1 MLKVENITKSFGNLK
16 AVDGVSFEAKDG
28 EVVGLL
34 GPNGAGKTTTM
45 RVITGFIS
53 PDEGNVEIDNIS
65 LKNNPIHVQSK
76 IGYLP
81 ENNPLYK
88 EMLVSEMLE
97 FSADM
102 RNLTKSQRK
111 DAVDFSVNASNIK
124 EVYYKPIN
132 ELSKG
137 YKQRV
142 GLAVAL
148 LHKPKTL
155 VLDEPTEGLDPNQR
169 SEIRALIKN
178 LSKDRTIIISTHVMQ
193 EVEAIC
199 DRALIINKG
208 KMVADSSVKDLNKL
222 VKGKSSINVDI
233 EGSNVISSLRA
244 ISGIET
250 INVWSEAQSRYSA
263 RIVLNEDVKI
273 QPEISR
279 IARENSWVIWKLVE
293 ENMMLEDVFRELTK

>member
-1 MLKVENITKSFGNLK
+1 
-16 AVDGVSFEAKDG
+16 
-28 EVVGLL
+28 
-34 GPNGAGKTTTM
+34 M

>member
-53 PDEGNVEIDNIS
+53 PDEGNVEIDTVSIR
-65 LKNNPIHVQSK
+65 NNPIQVQSK

-102 RNLTKSQRK
+102 RNLTKIQRK
-111 DAVDFSVNASNIK
+111 DAIDFSVNASNIK
-124 EVYYKPIN
+124 DVYYKPIN

-137 YKQRV
+137 FKQRV

-169 SEIRALIKN
+169 SEIRTLIKN

-208 KMVADSSVKDLNKL
+208 KMVADSNVKDLNKL

-233 EGSNVISSLRA
+233 EGNNVISNLHD
-244 ISGIET
+244 INGIET
-250 INVWSEAQSRYSA
+250 INVWSEMQDRYSA
-263 RIVLNEDVKI
+263 RIVLNENIKI

-279 IARENSWVIWKLVE
+279 IARENNWVIWKLVE

>member
-53 PDEGNVEIDNIS
+53 PDEGNVEIDTVSIR
-65 LKNNPIHVQSK
+65 NNPIQVQSK

-111 DAVDFSVNASNIK
+111 DAIDFSVNASNIK
-124 EVYYKPIN
+124 DVYYKPIN

-137 YKQRV
+137 FKQRV

-169 SEIRALIKN
+169 SEIRTLIKN

-208 KMVADSSVKDLNKL
+208 KMVADSNVKDLNKL

-233 EGSNVISSLRA
+233 EGNNVISNLHA
-244 ISGIET
+244 INGIET
-250 INVWSEAQSRYSA
+250 INVWSEMQDRYSA
-263 RIVLNEDVKI
+263 RIVLNENIKI

-279 IARENSWVIWKLVE
+279 IARENNWVIWKLVE

>member
-53 PDEGNVEIDNIS
+53 PDEGNVEIDTVSIR
-65 LKNNPIHVQSK
+65 NNPIQVQSK

-102 RNLTKSQRK
+102 RNLTKIQRK
-111 DAVDFSVNASNIK
+111 DAIDFSVNASNIK
-124 EVYYKPIN
+124 DVYYKPIN

-137 YKQRV
+137 FKQRV

-169 SEIRALIKN
+169 SEI
-178 LSKDRTIIISTHVMQ
+178 
-193 EVEAIC
+193 
-199 DRALIINKG
+199 
-208 KMVADSSVKDLNKL
+208 
-222 VKGKSSINVDI
+222 
-233 EGSNVISSLRA
+233 
-244 ISGIET
+244 
-250 INVWSEAQSRYSA
+250 
-263 RIVLNEDVKI
+263 
-273 QPEISR
+273 
-279 IARENSWVIWKLVE
+279 
-293 ENMMLEDVFRELTK
+293 

>member
-34 GPNGAGKTTTM
+34 APNGAGKTTTM

-53 PDEGNVEIDNIS
+53 PDEGNVEIDTVSIR
-65 LKNNPIHVQSK
+65 NNPIQVQSK

-102 RNLTKSQRK
+102 RNLTKIQRK
-111 DAVDFSVNASNIK
+111 DAIDFSVNASNIK
-124 EVYYKPIN
+124 DVYYKPIN

-137 YKQRV
+137 FKQRV

-169 SEIRALIKN
+169 SEIRTLIKN

-208 KMVADSSVKDLNKL
+208 KMVADSNVKDLNKL

-233 EGSNVISSLRA
+233 EGNNVISNLHD
-244 ISGIET
+244 INGIET
-250 INVWSEAQSRYSA
+250 INVWSEMQDRYSA
-263 RIVLNEDVKI
+263 RIVLNENIKI

-279 IARENSWVIWKLVE
+279 IARENNWVIWKLVE

>member
-1 MLKVENITKSFGNLK
+1 MLKVENITKSFGKLT
-16 AVDGVSFEAKDG
+16 AVDGISFETKDG

-45 RVITGFIS
+45 RVITGFLS
-53 PDEGNVEIDNIS
+53 PDEGTVEIDNVSI
-65 LKNNPIHVQSK
+65 KTNPIQVQSK

-102 RNLTKSQRK
+102 RNLTKSERK
-111 DAVDFSVNASNIK
+111 DSIDFSVNAANIK
-124 EVYYKPIN
+124 DVYYKPIS

-169 SEIRALIKN
+169 SEIRTLVKN
-178 LSKDRTIIISTHVMQ
+178 LSKDHTIIISTHVMQ

-199 DRALIINKG
+199 DRVLIINKG

-233 EGSNVISSLRA
+233 EGNNVLSSLRS
-244 ISGIET
+244 INGIET
-250 INVWSEAQSRYSA
+250 INVWSESQNRYSA
-263 RIVLNEDVKI
+263 RIVLSEDTKI
-273 QPEISR
+273 QPEISK
-279 IARENSWVIWKLVE
+279 IARENNWIIWKLVE
-293 ENMMLEDVFRELTK
+293 ENMMLEEVFKELTK

>member
-53 PDEGNVEIDNIS
+53 PDEGNVEIDTVSIR
-65 LKNNPIHVQSK
+65 NNPIQVQSK

-102 RNLTKSQRK
+102 RNLTKIQRK
-111 DAVDFSVNASNIK
+111 DAIDFSVNASNIK
-124 EVYYKPIN
+124 DVYYKPIN

-137 YKQRV
+137 FKQRV

-169 SEIRALIKN
+169 SEIRTLIKN

-208 KMVADSSVKDLNKL
+208 KMVADSNVKDLNKL

-233 EGSNVISSLRA
+233 EGNNVISNLHA
-244 ISGIET
+244 INGIET
-250 INVWSEAQSRYSA
+250 INVWSEMQDRYSA
-263 RIVLNEDVKI
+263 RIVLNENIKI

-279 IARENSWVIWKLVE
+279 IARENNWVIWKLVE